1 MEKFWEKRGDTDQ
14 RVWQWL
20 KAGELKQQTD
30 SHKCAAQEQAL
41 QKNSVKSDMINVQ
54 PICRICKEKVESVT
68 HIGISCSVT
77 AGNQFRKR
85 YGKLKE
91 KVHWLLC

>member
-1 MEKFWEKRGDTDQ
+1 
-14 RVWQWL
+14 
-20 KAGELKQQTD
+20 
-30 SHKCAAQEQAL
+30 
-41 QKNSVKSDMINVQ
+41 MINVQ

-91 KVHWLLC
+91 KVHWLLCKKFDKECAEKLFSHQPESALENGKYKIR